1 MSGAGHHAS
10 DSGRERLE
18 EHRRLW
24 RAKPVLARVYAPWFE
39 TLLSAAPR
47 DARVLEVGAGP
58 GFLGEAARRTRP
70 DLHWLASDLH
80 PVPWNTLAADAG
92 CLPLAAGAVQAVV
105 GLDVLHHLPDP
116 GAFFGEAARVLAP
129 GGRLTL
135 VEPWITPL
143 SWVVYRFF
151 HQEDCR
157 VCADPWQPFPPGAK
171 DSFDGNATVPWQL
184 VRDTP
189 AERWR
194 ALGLQPPRVRPVN
207 GFAYLLTL
215 GFRPGSLLPAAAAG
229 PVMALDARSARLAP
243 LVALRAEIA
252 WERTTA

>member
-1 MSGAGHHAS
+1 MSV
-10 DSGRERLE
+10 ERLF

-24 RAKPVLARVYAPWFE
+24 QGKPVLARVYRPWFDA
-39 TLLSAAPR
+39 LLAQAPPG
-47 DARVLEVGAGP
+47 ARALEVGAGP
-58 GFLGEAARRTRP
+58 GFLAAQARERRP
-70 DLHWLASDLH
+70 DLRLTSSDLH
-80 PVPWNTLAADAG
+80 ALPWNTLAADAG
-92 CLPLAAGAVQAVV
+92 RLPFATGTFAAVL

-116 GAFFGEAARVLAP
+116 RAFFAEAARVLAP
-129 GGRLTL
+129 AGRIAL

-143 SWVVYRFF
+143 SWVVYRYF

-157 VCADPWQPFPPGAK
+157 ESADPWRPFPPGAK

-189 AERWR
+189 AAGWA
-194 ALGLQPPRVRPVN
+194 ALGLQPPRVRRVN

-215 GFRPGSLLPAAAAG
+215 GFRPRSLLSPPTAG
-229 PVMALDARSARLAP
+229 PVMALDTLLAPLAP

-252 WERTTA
+252 WSKL